1 MLPLLTFWEYNKTEN
16 IYSEELFMSIT
27 VRTIIAVLNDFE
39 TADQVLE
46 KALALASQQEAELEI
61 HYIHEESF
69 VHLHDFFRSA
79 KQSEEDAVDREKIK
93 EEIGQRLKNL
103 GSDGDFPL
111 FVSCDDTA
119 KSISLLTKDKTDLL
133 VLIAYHKKIAEKVI
147 NRIHAPLLLIKGEKK
162 TYKKAL
168 LPIDFREYSR
178 DCVDLAKKLFPQSDI
193 RLYCDYADEREP
205 FEAFKKETGLEGYFS
220 TDALTTD
227 EDLVAFIRRQDM
239 DLAVL
244 CSWDQDLLTLNSLT
258 FDFVEETPTDIFFTL

>member
-1 MLPLLTFWEYNKTEN
+1 LINN
-16 IYSEELFMSIT
+16 IESKEFSMSAVIH
-27 VRTIIAVLNDFE
+27 TIIAALNDFE

-46 KALALASQQEAELEI
+46 KALTLASQQDAELEI

-69 VHLHDFFRSA
+69 VHLHDFFRSSR
-79 KQSEEDAVDREKIK
+79 QSGEDEDAVDREKIK
-93 EEIGQRLKNL
+93 SEIGQRLRNL
-103 GSDGDFPL
+103 GSDGNLPI

-119 KSISLLTKDKTDLL
+119 KRISLLTKDKTGLL
-133 VLIAYHKKIAEKVI
+133 VLIAYHKIITEKVI
-147 NRIHAPLLLIKGEKK
+147 NRIHTPLLLIKGERQI
-162 TYKKAL
+162 YKKAL

-178 DCVDLAKKLFPQSDI
+178 DCVDLAKKLFFQSDI
-193 RLYCDYADEREP
+193 RLYCDLADEREP
-205 FEAFKKETGLEGYFS
+205 FEAFKRDTGLGGYFS

-227 EDLVAFIRRQDM
+227 EDMVAFIKREDM

>member
-1 MLPLLTFWEYNKTEN
+1 MG
-16 IYSEELFMSIT
+16 IA
-27 VRTIIAVLNDFE
+27 VHTIIAVLNDFE

-46 KALALASQQEAELEI
+46 KALSLASQQKAELEI

-79 KQSEEDAVDREKIK
+79 KQSEEDAVDKEKIK
-93 EEIGQRLKNL
+93 GEIGQRIKNL

-111 FVSCDDTA
+111 FVSSDDTA
-119 KSISLLTKDKTDLL
+119 KGISLLTKDKTDLL
-133 VLIAYHKKIAEKVI
+133 VLVAYHEKITEKVI
-147 NRIHAPLLLIKGEKK
+147 NRIHAPLLLIKGERK
-162 TYKKAL
+162 TYEKAL

-178 DCVDLAKKLFPQSDI
+178 DCVDLAKILFSQSDI
-193 RLYCDYADEREP
+193 RLYCDLADEREP
-205 FEAFKKETGLEGYFS
+205 FEAFKGETGLEGYFS

-227 EDLVAFIRRQDM
+227 EDLVAFIRRQDI

>member
-1 MLPLLTFWEYNKTEN
+1 MLPLLTFWEYNKIKN
-16 IYSEELFMSIT
+16 IYSEEFFMSIII
-27 VRTIIAVLNDFE
+27 RTIIAVLNDFE

-46 KALALASQQEAELEI
+46 KALALASQQKAGLEI

-93 EEIGQRLKNL
+93 EEIGKRLKNL

-133 VLIAYHKKIAEKVI
+133 VLLAYHKKIAEKVI

-162 TYKKAL
+162 IYEKAL
-168 LPIDFREYSR
+168 LPIDFREYSKS
-178 DCVDLAKKLFPQSDI
+178 CIALARILFPQCDI
-193 RLYCDYADEREP
+193 RLYCDLADEKDP
-205 FEAFKKETGLEGYFS
+205 FEAFKRETGLEGYFS
-220 TDALTTD
+220 ADALTTD
-227 EDLVAFIRRQDM
+227 EDLVAFIKRQNM

>member
-1 MLPLLTFWEYNKTEN
+1 
-16 IYSEELFMSIT
+16 MSIT
-27 VRTIIAVLNDFE
+27 VRTIIAVLNDFK

-46 KALALASQQEAELEI
+46 KALALASQQGAKLEI

-69 VHLHDFFRSA
+69 VHLHDFFRSDE
-79 KQSEEDAVDREKIK
+79 QSEEDEVDKKKIK

-103 GSDGDFPL
+103 GSDGGFPL
-111 FVSCDDTA
+111 FVSSDDTA
-119 KSISLLTKDKTDLL
+119 QNISLLTKDKTDLL
-133 VLIAYHKKIAEKVI
+133 VLIAYHKKISEKVI
-147 NRIHAPLLLIKGEKK
+147 NRIHTPLLLIKGEKK

-178 DCVDLAKKLFPQSDI
+178 DCVDLAKKLFSQSDI

-205 FEAFKKETGLEGYFS
+205 FEAFKRETGLEGYFS
-220 TDALTTD
+220 SNALTTD
-227 EDLVAFIRRQDM
+227 EDLVAFIKRQDM

-258 FDFVEETPTDIFFTL
+258 FDFVEETPTDIFFAL